1 MTSLISVSN
10 ITKTFDG
17 KAVVNGVSFDVA
29 AGSVTAIIGPSGSG
43 KSTILRALNAL
54 SVPESGEIR
63 IGDVSVNFASG
74 PSEAQLSQLRG
85 LTGTVFQGNHLF
97 ANLTALENVTLGPK
111 VAQKRNASE
120 VNAEGAVLLEKLGLA
135 DKLNAPVGSL
145 SGGQQQ
151 RVGIARALALRPQVL
166 LFDEP
171 TSALDPE
178 LVAEVLES
186 IRDLANSGWTMVLV
200 THEMRF
206 ARQIADQVIFVD
218 KGIILERGTAEQVLD
233 APSQP
238 RTQQFLSSL
247 LSH

>member
-1 MTSLISVSN
+1 MTSLISVAN
-10 ITKTFDG
+10 ITKTYDG

-54 SVPESGEIR
+54 SVPESGQIR
-63 IGDVSVNFASG
+63 IGEVKVDFASV

-111 VAQKRNASE
+111 VAQKRSASE

-135 DKLNAPVGSL
+135 DKLHAPVGSL

-218 KGIILERGTAEQVLD
+218 KGIILERGTAGQVLD